1 MQVRNVPEETR
12 RTLKARAAARG
23 ESLNS
28 YVLDVLTRDVARPTV
43 SEVLERAAARSE
55 QTSISSAD
63 LVREARVERG
73 EELARRV
80 RR

>member
-23 ESLNS
+23 ESLNA

-43 SEVLERAAARSE
+43 AEVLERAAARSE
-55 QTSISSAD
+55 QASISSVV
-63 LVREARVERG
+63 LVRQMRAERG
-73 EELARRV
+73 EELDRRV
-80 RR
+80 RG